1 MRNKVFVSVICM
13 MAFTLCFVNLYSINT
28 IYQDLSSARLGMYTT
43 FYYLGYLVSQ
53 LPGGLLADK
62 NGPKKLLIICVVL
75 SGLSTMAI
83 ALVDDPVL
91 AYAMRIINGLG
102 SGPIMACA
110 SKLISNCFEDLRK
123 RTGALGF
130 LLSSPPLGLLIANS
144 LTPFL
149 LSVASRPVVLFMLG
163 LLNLPV
169 AILAIV
175 LLKPVPKVVE
185 RISILERIDVFRR
198 STTQVRLALVGFV
211 FMFVVVGFGI
221 WARRYYQYLGY
232 TTTAINRFMMVFSV
246 CAILGAVISG
256 YLPVEHMR
264 YLKFL
269 FPALCVC
276 FVFFSIVKC
285 NLIAFSVL
293 FGFIAYS
300 PSAHFTAM
308 AIELSPE
315 KFGAS
320 AASLQNF
327 FMQIGAFIMPTITS
341 FILNRSG
348 NYSLLWAFF
357 AFLVFL
363 ASGILQSINTKG
375 CQSK

>member
-1 MRNKVFVSVICM
+1 MEKYPSSLNTRWSSTLMPM
-13 MAFTLCFVNLYSINT
+13 MSPAWRSLRVTS
-28 IYQDLSSARLGMYTT
+28 LSST
-43 FYYLGYLVSQ
+43 
-53 LPGGLLADK
+53 
-62 NGPKKLLIICVVL
+62 
-75 SGLSTMAI
+75 
-83 ALVDDPVL
+83 
-91 AYAMRIINGLG
+91 LG
-102 SGPIMACA
+102 SR
-110 SKLISNCFEDLRK
+110 L
-123 RTGALGF
+123 
-130 LLSSPPLGLLIANS
+130 PLGWLWATRIAVALC
-144 LTPFL
+144 LT
-149 LSVASRPVVLFMLG
+149 AST
-163 LLNLPV
+163 
-169 AILAIV
+169 
-175 LLKPVPKVVE
+175 K
-185 RISILERIDVFRR
+185 
-198 STTQVRLALVGFV
+198 T
-211 FMFVVVGFGI
+211 
-221 WARRYYQYLGY
+221 
-232 TTTAINRFMMVFSV
+232 
-246 CAILGAVISG
+246 SG